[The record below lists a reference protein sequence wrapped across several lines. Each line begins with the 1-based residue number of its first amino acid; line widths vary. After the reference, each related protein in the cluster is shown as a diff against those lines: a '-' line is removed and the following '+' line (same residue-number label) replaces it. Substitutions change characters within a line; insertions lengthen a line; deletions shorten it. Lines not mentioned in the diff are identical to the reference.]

1 MIITCETCGTSF
13 RLKSSMVSD
22 SGSKVRCSKCQH
34 VFIVYPPS
42 ATPDSSSAYPPG
54 KGYEDDISPGIFG
67 ADEEVAQTRE
77 IDRSDMMEGETITD
91 LEALRDADKQAA
103 RMKEGDTISDLE
115 AMIDEDVTELTR
127 DVSETGSLFDEES
140 PVLGASDEPEISLSD
155 LEAGPDTEI
164 VSLEDLE
171 AESESGE
178 LVDLDELTG
187 TAEAPGIMDE
197 TGEIDFEDMARTTT
211 EDEDIF
217 GETEIEEAP
226 FEETSELDETS
237 EIDFEDVTKTT
248 EDEELFGESEIEEP
262 PFEETSE
269 MESVS
274 EVDLD
279 DMTRTTTEDDELFE
293 ETEFVAEGTE
303 PPELQP
309 QSEDVWAE
317 PEEPEKEMEGGFDTE
332 LEDFEVGKE
341 PEEEKSSDSADKKT
355 GDKKKAPPDE
365 KASEESPSMATE
377 DFELDF
383 EDELEKALG
392 EEEGEEE
399 EAFDLDLDFEET
411 PETAESKSDELE
423 EFDLDFE
430 AELDE
435 GAPDAGEKVEAGG
448 EAEEEFDLDLDLDL
462 DESPEKA
469 EAESGELEEFD
480 LDFESE
486 LDEGEPVTETADE
499 DDLGLDLE
507 LDEFDDLDLET
518 GDEEGTV
525 DLEEEDFD
533 LDLDLGPEEE
543 ADETVDEGD
552 EEFDL
557 DLDFESEDEQAPASA
572 EAEEDFELDLDL
584 TPEGEEEAAGV
595 SDEEFDLDLD
605 LEPESEEKT
614 VEYELDL
621 ESEEA
626 PEGAASDEEFDLD
639 LDLEPEAEAAEAP
652 SGGETA
658 KTEEFDLSEIEDF
671 LEEEAPATES
681 TETMEDSAELDLDLA
696 TASEGQ
702 TMEPETETA
711 EADLDLETMLDEE
724 EEAKFGDEKEI
735 SLETVDEQEAPEE
748 TEYAPETAAAAA
760 VTGEAVEEF
769 PEETEPEPVA
779 PVSEPTFARTRKS
792 RVKPVLIT
800 AIILI
805 VLGAIAVGG
814 YMFFFGEKEPAVID
828 QGNLQIEMIPNPDY
842 RFVNNEAAGE
852 LLVVTGDVT
861 NRYDQPRS
869 FIQVKANL
877 FNPAGQVI
885 RSETAFAGNM
895 IADPDLSSQTLE
907 NLNTQLANRRGDN
920 DANVAV
926 APGQSVP
933 FMVVF
938 GNLPEN
944 MSEFNVEV
952 TTSAAE

>member
-13 RLKSSMVSD
+13 RLKSSMVGE

-42 ATPDSSSAYPPG
+42 AAPDGSAAYPSG
-54 KGYEDDISPGIFG
+54 KGHEDDISPGIFG
-67 ADEEVAQTRE
+67 ADEEVAQSRE
-77 IDRSDMMEGETITD
+77 IDRSAMMEGETITD
-91 LEALRDADKQAA
+91 LEALRDADKQDA

-115 AMIDEDVTELTR
+115 AMIDEDVTELTQ

-140 PVLGASDEPEISLSD
+140 PILGASDEPEISLSD
-155 LEAGPDTEI
+155 LEADPDTGI

-171 AESESGE
+171 AGAESGE

-187 TAEAPGIMDE
+187 TSEAPAIMDE
-197 TGEIDFEDMARTTT
+197 TGEIDFEDVSRTTT
-211 EDEDIF
+211 EEQDLF
-217 GETEIEEAP
+217 GETEIEE
-226 FEETSELDETS
+226 S
-237 EIDFEDVTKTT
+237 
-248 EDEELFGESEIEEP
+248 

-274 EVDLD
+274 EVDMD
-279 DMTRTTTEDDELFE
+279 EMTGTTTEEEDLFE

-303 PPELQP
+303 PPEFQP
-309 QSEDVWAE
+309 QSDDVWAE

-355 GDKKKAPPDE
+355 GDKKQAPPDKE
-365 KASEESPSMATE
+365 AAEESPSVATE

-392 EEEGEEE
+392 EEEGGEE
-399 EAFDLDLDFEET
+399 EAFDLDLDLEET
-411 PETAESKSDELE
+411 PETADAESDEFE

-435 GAPDAGEKVEAGG
+435 GAAGAGEKLEAGD
-448 EAEEEFDLDLDLDL
+448 EPEEEFDLDLDL
-462 DESPEKA
+462 EETPEKA
-469 EAESGELEEFD
+469 EAESEELEEFD

-533 LDLDLGPEEE
+533 LDLDLRPEKE
-543 ADETVDEGD
+543 AAETVDEGE

-557 DLDFESEDEQAPASA
+557 DLDFESESQEASA
-572 EAEEDFELDLDL
+572 TADAEEDFELDLDL

-605 LEPESEEKT
+605 FEPESEEKT

-621 ESEEA
+621 QSEEA
-626 PEGAASDEEFDLD
+626 PEAAASDEDFDLD
-639 LDLEPEAEAAEAP
+639 LDLEPEAETAEGP

-671 LEEEAPATES
+671 LEEEAPTTES

-711 EADLDLETMLDEE
+711 ESDLDLETMLDAEE
-724 EEAKFGDEKEI
+724 DAKFGDEKEI

-748 TEYAPETAAAAA
+748 TEYAPETAAAGKA
-760 VTGEAVEEF
+760 VGDFSEEA
-769 PEETEPEPVA
+769 EPEPVA

-800 AIILI
+800 AIVLI

-814 YMFFFGEKEPAVID
+814 YMFFFGEKGPAVID

-842 RFVNNEAAGE
+842 RFVNNETAGE
-852 LLVVTGDVT
+852 LLVVTGNVT

-907 NLNTQLANRRGDN
+907 NLKTQLANRRGDEN
-920 DANVAV
+920 ANVGV
-926 APGQSVP
+926 SPGQSVP

-952 TTSAAE
+952 TTSATE

>member
-13 RLKSSMVSD
+13 RLKSSMVSE

-34 VFIVYPPS
+34 VFIVYSPS
-42 ATPDSSSAYPPG
+42 ATPDSSSAYQPG
-54 KGYEDDISPGIFG
+54 KGYEDEGLFG
-67 ADEEVAQTRE
+67 ADEEVAKSRE
-77 IDRSDMMEGETITD
+77 IDPSAMMEGETITD

-103 RMKEGDTISDLE
+103 RIKEGDTISDLE
-115 AMIDEDVTELTR
+115 AMIDEDVTELTQ

-140 PVLGASDEPEISLSD
+140 PILGASDEPEISLSD
-155 LEAGPDTEI
+155 LEADPDTGI

-171 AESESGE
+171 AGAESGE

-187 TAEAPGIMDE
+187 TSEAPGIMDE
-197 TGEIDFEDMARTTT
+197 TGEIDFEDMTRTTT
-211 EDEDIF
+211 EDEDLF

-226 FEETSELDETS
+226 FEETSELDQTS
-237 EIDFEDVTKTT
+237 DIDFEDVTKTT
-248 EDEELFGESEIEEP
+248 EDE
-262 PFEETSE
+262 
-269 MESVS
+269 
-274 EVDLD
+274 D
-279 DMTRTTTEDDELFE
+279 LFE

-309 QSEDVWAE
+309 QSDDVWAE

-341 PEEEKSSDSADKKT
+341 PEEEKSSDSAAKNT
-355 GDKKKAPPDE
+355 GDK
-365 KASEESPSMATE
+365 KASEESLSMATE

-399 EAFDLDLDFEET
+399 EAFDLDLDLEEAPETAEAESDELEAFDLDLDLEET
-411 PETAESKSDELE
+411 PEKAEAESEELE

-430 AELDE
+430 
-435 GAPDAGEKVEAGG
+435 P
-448 EAEEEFDLDLDLDL
+448 
-462 DESPEKA
+462 
-469 EAESGELEEFD
+469 
-480 LDFESE
+480 E
-486 LDEGEPVTETADE
+486 LDEGEPVTETAGE

-518 GDEEGTV
+518 EDEEGTV
-525 DLEEEDFD
+525 DLEEEDFE
-533 LDLDLGPEEE
+533 LDLDLGPEEK
-543 ADETVDEGD
+543 AAETVDEGE

-557 DLDFESEDEQAPASA
+557 DLDFEPEGEQSPASA

-584 TPEGEEEAAGV
+584 TPQGEEEAAGV

-605 LEPESEEKT
+605 LEPEGEEKT

-621 ESEEA
+621 ESGKGAEAAA
-626 PEGAASDEEFDLD
+626 PEEEFDLD
-639 LDLEPEAEAAEAP
+639 LDLEPEAETAEGP

-671 LEEEAPATES
+671 LEEEAPTTES

-702 TMEPETETA
+702 TMEPETESA
-711 EADLDLETMLDEE
+711 ESDLDLETMLDEE
-724 EEAKFGDEKEI
+724 EDAKFGDEKEI

-748 TEYAPETAAAAA
+748 TEYTPETAAAADE
-760 VTGEAVEEF
+760 VVEEF
-769 PEETEPEPVA
+769 PEEAEPEPVA
-779 PVSEPTFARTRKS
+779 PVSAPTFARTRKS

-814 YMFFFGEKEPAVID
+814 YMFFSGEKEPAVID

-842 RFVNNEAAGE
+842 RFVNNETAGE
-852 LLVVTGDVT
+852 LLVVTGNVT

-907 NLNTQLANRRGDN
+907 NLKTQLANRRGDEN
-920 DANVAV
+920 ANVGV
-926 APGQSVP
+926 SPGQSVP

-952 TTSAAE
+952 TTSATE